1 MSLKILIIE
10 DEPDIRKNLEYNLSR
25 EGYSVLTAA
34 SIAEAEQLIYS
45 NNLSLVLLDL
55 MLPDGSGLEL
65 CKKMKSD
72 PDIQNLPIIIL
83 TAKDDEVDK
92 VVGFEIGADDY
103 VTKPFSVRELI
114 LRIKAVLKRGEKKKD
129 IVEIDRQFGDLKID
143 IDSHEVYVDG
153 ELVNLTALEFKL
165 LIQLVDRRGR
175 VQSREQLLTD
185 VGVCGW
191 GRPVLLHSRRNP
203 AVAAAEAGPELAGGG
218 RGAML
223 YISGNDTPA
232 SKALKGTKDWTQ
244 VKMRLKSGLD
254 TSLTITC
261 LFGGWGIVTGKA
273 WWDDVSLRKVTYEV
287 IESDESESVAKGN
300 VERGKKIFMT
310 HPIAACTRCH
320 VVKGVGGPVGP
331 VGPVSP
337 VGPVGLN
344 LRETNKAKT
353 NMLAAHVAAMRS
365 PDSVTNTPPQNA
377 PPKYPAGTTI

>member
-45 NNLSLVLLDL
+45 NNLSLILLDL

-72 PDIQNLPIIIL
+72 PDVQNLPIIIL

-92 VVGFEIGADDY
+92 VVGFELGADDY

-114 LRIKAVLKRGEKKKD
+114 LRIKAVLKRGDNKKD

-175 VQSREQLLTD
+175 VQSREQLLAD
-185 VGVCGW
+185 VW
-191 GRPVLLHSRRNP
+191 GYS
-203 AVAAAEAGPELAGGG
+203 AEVTT
-218 RGAML
+218 RTV
-223 YISGNDTPA
+223 DTHI
-232 SKALKGTKDWTQ
+232 KRLREKLGTMGKYVQ
-244 VKMRLKSGLD
+244 
-254 TSLTITC
+254 TI
-261 LFGGWGIVTGKA
+261 
-273 WWDDVSLRKVTYEV
+273 R
-287 IESDESESVAKGN
+287 
-300 VERGKKIFMT
+300 
-310 HPIAACTRCH
+310 
-320 VVKGVGGPVGP
+320 GVGYKF
-331 VGPVSP
+331 S
-337 VGPVGLN
+337 
-344 LRETNKAKT
+344 
-353 NMLAAHVAAMRS
+353 RS
-365 PDSVTNTPPQNA
+365 PD
-377 PPKYPAGTTI
+377 